1 MPIRPHAGNA
11 TTGRD
16 DRAHDGHDPVRR
28 SLLQAGL
35 PAGLLLLNVPALAA
49 QSSPAATAAGPGTP
63 APLPPPTARTV
74 LLSGDG
80 EPQSPQDL
88 VRALEAGVARG
99 ADVVDRY
106 FDGGAVGE
114 LERAF
119 ARLLGKEDAA
129 FVASG
134 TQANTLALRVLCGEH
149 RRALVQHD
157 SHVHLDESDA
167 CSILNGLHL
176 VPLAKGRASPAVDEV
191 RDAIDEAE
199 RGPYPLKIG
208 AISLESPVRRHDGER
223 IPFDVLQAISRLAR
237 DKGIGL
243 HLDGARLLL
252 GAGLPG
258 FDLQAHAA
266 LFDTVYV
273 SLYKYLGAPFGAIL
287 AGPRAAIAQ
296 VRDARHVFGGALY
309 RAWPAALPVLGRLD
323 GFMATFAQARAAAE
337 AVFAGLE
344 RLPGLRIARV
354 PNQSNIAFLELPAG
368 QETALRERLLAHDI
382 RGQRPR
388 EGRMQLDINPT
399 WLRRPPAEI
408 VRAFAP
414 G

>member
-1 MPIRPHAGNA
+1 MPERNRSDPSG
-11 TTGRD
+11 T
-16 DRAHDGHDPVRR
+16 DRAGPGHACDDPVRR
-28 SLLQAGL
+28 RLLQAGL
-35 PAGLLLLNVPALAA
+35 PAGLLLLNVPAFAA
-49 QSSPAATAAGPGTP
+49 QSSSPPPGQGAP
-63 APLPPPTARTV
+63 APLPPPSARTV

-88 VRALEAGVARG
+88 VRALEAGIGQG
-99 ADVVDRY
+99 AEVVDRY
-106 FDGGAVGE
+106 FDGGAIGE
-114 LERAF
+114 LERGF
-119 ARLLGKEDAA
+119 ASLLGKEDAA
-129 FVASG
+129 FIASG
-134 TQANTLALRVLCGEH
+134 TQANTLVMRVLCGEH

-157 SHVHLDESDA
+157 SHLHLDESDA
-167 CSILNGLHL
+167 CAILNGIHL
-176 VPLAKGRASPAVDEV
+176 VPLAKGRASPTVDEV
-191 RDAIDEAE
+191 RAAIDEAE
-199 RGPYPLKIG
+199 NGPYPLKIG

-223 IPFDVLQAISRLAR
+223 IPFDTLQAISALAR
-237 DKGIGL
+237 AKGIGL

-258 FDLQAHAA
+258 FDLRAHAA

-287 AGPRAAIAQ
+287 AGPGATIAQ

-309 RAWPAALPVLGRLD
+309 RAWPAAVPVLERLD
-323 GFMATFAQARAAAE
+323 GFMPAFARARAAAE
-337 AVFAGLE
+337 AVFAGLGQ
-344 RLPGLRIARV
+344 LPGLRIARV
-354 PNQSNIAFLELPAG
+354 PNESNIAFLELPAG
-368 QETALRERLLAHDI
+368 QEDALRGRLLAHDI